1 MKKIILLTFLML
13 SSVSLQAQEELTW
26 HTDLTKATDI
36 SIKENKPLFL
46 FFTGSD
52 WCGWCIRLQNEVF
65 KTPEFITWAK
75 KNVVLVELDFPKR
88 KEQADAIK
96 MQNAQLQQQLQVR
109 GYPTVWFVSAA
120 KTADA
125 KVNLKAKDRYG
136 LTALVYALKAKNNEI
151 VDLIKERAKSLT
163 LVASAGG
170 GKEAPFPLR
179 LQTLPIIG
187 EFLPSPNF
195 EQFKL
200 GWELAF
206 YDKKYLTEERVK
218 KKFEDSNKANAKK
231 SHLKTLRQMINIFG
245 FKRSDYTNLSSKV
258 GRITCPV
265 LIVWGAND
273 LFLPLE
279 HAHNFNK
286 KIKNSKLVI
295 FNECGHAPQI
305 ERSKEFNDLL
315 TKFIV
320 I

>member
-96 MQNAQLQQQLQVR
+96 RQNAQLQQQLQVR

-125 KVNLKAKDRYG
+125 KVNLN
-136 LTALVYALKAKNNEI
+136 ALGSTGYV
-151 VDLIKERAKSLT
+151 
-163 LVASAGG
+163 AGG
-170 GKEAPFPLR
+170 P
-179 LQTLPIIG
+179 Q
-187 EFLPSPNF
+187 
-195 EQFKL
+195 
-200 GWELAF
+200 
-206 YDKKYLTEERVK
+206 
-218 KKFEDSNKANAKK
+218 
-231 SHLKTLRQMINIFG
+231 
-245 FKRSDYTNLSSKV
+245 
-258 GRITCPV
+258 
-265 LIVWGAND
+265 VWIDGANQIIS
-273 LFLPLE
+273 
-279 HAHNFNK
+279 K
-286 KIKNSKLVI
+286 K
-295 FNECGHAPQI
+295 
-305 ERSKEFNDLL
+305 
-315 TKFIV
+315 
-320 I
+320 